1 MEVRVVDDD
10 GIILGRCKKGTLQIK
25 GDCVMQGYYKRPDLT
40 DKVMTVDGWFDTG
53 DIAILSV
60 NNEIQLRGRKKDTIV
75 LQGGENIEPLPIEAK
90 INESRFI
97 STSVVFG
104 TNEKGI
110 DQKYLVALIL
120 PDQDAIETYATE
132 NGINF
137 NSYDELAETEAIQKL
152 LEGEVFESI
161 SAKNGFKSFERINKI
176 AVITKP
182 FEVGVELSAKQ
193 EMMRYR
199 VADIYKEKLAKLYK
213 D

>member
-25 GDCVMQGYYKRPDLT
+25 GGCVMQGYYKRPDLT

-137 NSYDELAETEAIQKL
+137 GSYEELAETEAIQKL

>member
-1 MEVRVVDDD
+1 MKFSLE
-10 GIILGRCKKGTLQIK
+10 
-25 GDCVMQGYYKRPDLT
+25 
-40 DKVMTVDGWFDTG
+40 
-53 DIAILSV
+53 A
-60 NNEIQLRGRKKDTIV
+60 EKKDTIV

-137 NSYDELAETEAIQKL
+137 NSYDE
-152 LEGEVFESI
+152 
-161 SAKNGFKSFERINKI
+161 
-176 AVITKP
+176 P
-182 FEVGVELSAKQ
+182 
-193 EMMRYR
+193 
-199 VADIYKEKLAKLYK
+199 
-213 D
+213 